1 MNKNIVN
8 IIKYVL
14 FLSIGVVLL
23 YFAFKDIPIDT
34 FIDSVKQADFFWV
47 GMNILFGL
55 IAFVS
60 RAIRWKIAIEPLG
73 YNVSKLNTFYA
84 LMVGYLANMAF
95 PRLGEVTRCSSL
107 YKTDK
112 VPVSKLLGT
121 VIVERALDLTILL
134 SIMVFVF
141 FYNIELFGN
150 FILEKILD
158 PVFNTIINKFGSAGI
173 AYAIIGGV
181 FISIIIAIYLFR
193 KKLLENAI
201 VNKILALLKDV
212 LDGVKTIYKMEKKL
226 YFVFHT
232 IVIWVF
238 YTLMTYAVFFALK
251 ETSELTFADALFVL
265 VFGGIGMSLPVQGGF
280 GTYHAIVALAL
291 TIYGIPYEIGLVYA
305 TISHEAQTLLVL
317 VVGGFS
323 AIMVSIHK
331 RKDLEPQIILEHESK
346 ESTK

>member
-1 MNKNIVN
+1 LNKKIVN
-8 IIKYVL
+8 IIKYIL
-14 FLSIGVVLL
+14 FLSIGGVLL
-23 YFAFKDIPIDT
+23 YFAFKDIPLDT
-34 FIDSVKQADFFWV
+34 FVESVKEANFFWI
-47 GMNILFGL
+47 GMNVLFGL
-55 IAFVS
+55 VAFTS

-84 LMVGYLANMAF
+84 LMLGYLANMAF
-95 PRLGEVTRCSSL
+95 PRLGEVTRCSAL

-134 SIMVFVF
+134 SIMIFVF
-141 FYNIELFGN
+141 FYNIDLFGN

-158 PVFNTIINKFGSAGI
+158 PTFSTITDKFGSAGF

-181 FISIIIAIYLFR
+181 LLSIFVVIYLLR
-193 KKLLENAI
+193 KRLSEISLVK
-201 VNKILALLKDV
+201 KIFELLKDV

-226 YFVFHT
+226 SFVFHT
-232 IVIWVF
+232 IVIWFF
-238 YTLMTYAVFFALK
+238 YTLMTYVVFFALK

-280 GTYHAIVALAL
+280 GTYHAIVALSL
-291 TIYGIPYEIGLVYA
+291 TIYGISYETGLVYA

-317 VVGGFS
+317 IVGGFS
-323 AIMVSIHK
+323 AVMISIHK
-331 RKDLEPQIILEHESK
+331 QKNDNLSNTQENESK
-346 ESTK
+346 ESSK